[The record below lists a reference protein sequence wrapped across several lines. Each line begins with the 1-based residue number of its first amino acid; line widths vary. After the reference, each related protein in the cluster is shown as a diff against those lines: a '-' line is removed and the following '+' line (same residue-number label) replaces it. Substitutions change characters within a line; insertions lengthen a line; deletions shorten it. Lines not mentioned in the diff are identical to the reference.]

1 MAEILIIDDD
11 EMMRLTLRNM
21 LDRAGHSVREAADGY
36 EGEAMW
42 REHRPDLVITDLL
55 MPAREG
61 LETIKAL
68 RQEDKSI
75 PIIAISGGGRFGN
88 ADYLAI
94 AQTFGA
100 SAALRKPFK
109 YRQLIGAVDSLLAT
123 GAGVATGTAA

>member
-21 LDRAGHSVREAADGY
+21 LDRAGHSVRDAANGN

-42 REHRPDLVITDLL
+42 REQWPDLVITDLL
-55 MPAREG
+55 MPEREG
-61 LETIKAL
+61 LETITAL

-88 ADYLAI
+88 ADYLVI

-109 YRQLIGAVDSLLAT
+109 CHQLIQAVDSLLAT
-123 GAGVATGTAA
+123 GASVAAGTAA